1 MSTAATALQRRQGA
15 VRRCAVCARDNHPD
29 RSLCRT
35 CGADLD
41 TGRAL
46 EVLRS
51 EAHAPTQGLL
61 DRLAHGS
68 QRRERGILVVA
79 GLVIALAVVAA
90 PLWAFGLGP
99 FAPDERLERAIFL
112 SSAHGGPPELMA
124 VDSVATTTTRTGL
137 PDRSTSPL
145 NLFDGD
151 SSSAWIGEPIAA
163 DGSGEVIQLLLDEP
177 SWVSRLEIRNGDH
190 RSEADYGRSGRLL
203 TAVVSL
209 DGGRDYR
216 MDLLDIG
223 LQAQVVELP
232 APELTTQVTIR
243 VVRTFDVG
251 APQGV
256 ALSEVSIVGWR
267 ASAADAALARQRA
280 GR

>member
-1 MSTAATALQRRQGA
+1 MMATAAAALRPGSE
-15 VRRCAVCARDNHPD
+15 RRCAVCARSNHPD
-29 RSLCRT
+29 RLLCAT

-41 TGRAL
+41 TGRGLDLDVA
-46 EVLRS
+46 RTRPI
-51 EAHAPTQGLL
+51 PTGPLA
-61 DRLAHGS
+61 RLAPGR
-68 QRRERGILVVA
+68 QRRERMILVATGLAIAIAVVA
-79 GLVIALAVVAA
+79 GPMWLL
-90 PLWAFGLGP
+90 GLGP
-99 FAPDERLERAIFL
+99 FAPTERLERAIFL
-112 SSAHGGPPELMA
+112 SSAYAGSPELLT

-151 SSSAWIGEPIAA
+151 PTSSWIGEPITA
-163 DGSGEVIQLLLDEP
+163 DGSGEVIQFLLDEP
-177 SWVSRLEIRNGDH
+177 AWVTRLEIRNGDH

-203 TAVVSL
+203 TAIISL
-209 DGGRDYR
+209 DGGREYR

-223 LQAQVVELP
+223 LQGQLVQLP

-251 APQGV
+251 TPQGI
-256 ALSEVSIVGWR
+256 ALSEVSIVGWS
-267 ASAADAALARQRA
+267 ASAADAALAWQRA